1 MRNLFILLFFVFFV
15 LTNAYAYE
23 VTSIEFSD
31 IAIEH
36 PETQTVELGAVTDR
50 FPVETP
56 IIHALVHLKG
66 VGRND
71 SVLIRWVRNDALPK
85 PNTTLAE
92 IELKLAPY
100 TKLFHIYY
108 NNSDFQLPKG
118 RYSLELYSN
127 SKLLAKKSF
136 VLYSPEHEKADRK
149 PLYKIPGIS
158 EIYLARDVKTHDDGS
173 VTPIGVS
180 DHFPNSQHNIY
191 VVIPYKNLKAGI
203 PYSIE
208 WIIVDDGINR
218 NKILYKKEG
227 IIRHAGKIPEGTIV
241 ANIHL
246 PRDWPNGIFEVV
258 FRLDGKPLLRK
269 QYTIGDVSK
278 LAKAGAQSEVESVDK
293 HFQKQLITRLANWML
308 ASIEK
313 RDLKPLYEHSVHSWR
328 DSTDWIA
335 LKRGFQGI
343 FNAPLKWEEI
353 FAQTPKLLPLK
364 RLANGA
370 IRLQAIYP
378 GINSV
383 DVLLEGTFYKEGGE
397 WRLLGFA
404 LEPVNP

>member
-1 MRNLFILLFFVFFV
+1 MRGLFILLFSAFFV

-31 IAIEH
+31 VAIEH

-50 FPVETP
+50 FPVETS

-71 SVLIRWVRNDALPK
+71 SVVVRWVSNDALPK
-85 PNTTLAE
+85 PNTTLGE
-92 IELKLAPY
+92 IELELDPY

-127 SKLLAKKSF
+127 GKLLAKKSF
-136 VLYSPEHEKADRK
+136 VLYSPEHEKANK
-149 PLYKIPGIS
+149 EPLYKIPGIS
-158 EIYLARDVKTHDDGS
+158 EIYLAKDVKKHDDGS

-180 DHFPNSQHNIY
+180 DHFPNSQRNIY
-191 VVIPYKNLKAGI
+191 VVIPYENLKAGL

-218 NKILYKKEG
+218 NKSLYKKEG
-227 IIRHAGKIPEGTIV
+227 IIRHTGKVPKGTIV
-241 ANIHL
+241 GNIHL
-246 PRDWPNGIFEVV
+246 PRDWPSGIFEVV
-258 FRLDGKPLLRK
+258 LRLDGKPVLRK

-278 LAKAGAQSEVESVDK
+278 LTKASAQSDVGSVDK
-293 HFQKQLITRLANWML
+293 RLQKQLIARLADWML

-313 RDLKPLYEHSVHSWR
+313 KDLKPLYEHSVHSWR
-328 DSTDWIA
+328 DSTDWKA

-343 FNAPLKWEEI
+343 FNAHLKWKEI
-353 FAQTPKLLPLK
+353 FAQTPKLLPSK
-364 RLANGA
+364 RLENGA

-383 DVLLEGTFYKEGGE
+383 DVLLEGTFYKEDEE